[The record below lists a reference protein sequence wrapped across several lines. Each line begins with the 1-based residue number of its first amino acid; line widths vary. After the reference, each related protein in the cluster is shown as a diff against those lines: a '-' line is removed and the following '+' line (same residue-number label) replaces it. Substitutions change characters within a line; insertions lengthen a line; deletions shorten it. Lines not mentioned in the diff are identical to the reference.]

1 MPPCQ
6 LHVAGAHLHTCGAT
20 LSVLAAHD
28 PSQLRAATHTANS
41 AAAAVVAA
49 AAGAPVLRRTQAVVP
64 ASAMAPRYPAGS
76 AGPSALLAATAAMQ
90 LAPQAAWQQAAMAG
104 VAASPWLYTSAGWV
118 QATPAMGQA
127 MLVPM
132 ASMPAPTQLQQ
143 QQVLPTQ
150 GSMVAGAPGGAPNL
164 APMDPV
170 MLSGLAAGL
179 SGLSLQEQAG
189 LSAGAQA
196 LACMPGAMLP
206 TSPTSTLLYQQ
217 GSETYGIQGPAAVGG
232 MSPAAPMVYMPSP
245 SGASGAAGVERPA
258 QQQQQLMVGSALSSS
273 LQGGPHVVP
282 DPRSQQHWQ

>member
-1 MPPCQ
+1 MQ
-6 LHVAGAHLHTCGAT
+6 AT
-20 LSVLAAHD
+20 
-28 PSQLRAATHTANS
+28 
-41 AAAAVVAA
+41 
-49 AAGAPVLRRTQAVVP
+49 
-64 ASAMAPRYPAGS
+64 
-76 AGPSALLAATAAMQ
+76 
-90 LAPQAAWQQAAMAG
+90 PQAQAWQQAAMAG

-118 QATPAMGQA
+118 QAIPAMGQA
-127 MLVPM
+127 MLLPM
-132 ASMPAPTQLQQ
+132 ASMPSPTQLQQ
-143 QQVLPTQ
+143 QQMLSTQ
-150 GSMVAGAPGGAPNL
+150 GSMVAAAAPGGAANL

-245 SGASGAAGVERPA
+245 SRASGAAGVERSA
-258 QQQQQLMVGSALSSS
+258 QQQQQQLMVGPALSPS